1 MITVSEGELSVHTFG
16 LQGFNENEVLALVF
30 DTDASRSGIS
40 LLAVA
45 PIPANKCLLV
55 GLVFS

>member
-1 MITVSEGELSVHTFG
+1 MIIVSEGAFNVHTFG
-16 LQGFNENEVLALVF
+16 LQEFNENEVLALVF
-30 DTDASRSGIS
+30 DTDVSRSGIS

-45 PIPANKCLLV
+45 PILANKCLLV